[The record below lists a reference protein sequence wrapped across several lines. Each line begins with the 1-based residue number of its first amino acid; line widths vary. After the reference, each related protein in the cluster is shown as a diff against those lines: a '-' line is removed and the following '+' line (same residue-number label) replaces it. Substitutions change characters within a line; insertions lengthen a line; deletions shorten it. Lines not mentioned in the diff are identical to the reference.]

1 VAVNFDAVLRLAAK
15 VTGLQD
21 IEKLKGTL
29 GAVEG
34 TARKARTAFTNVTS
48 SATWQAAAIGA
59 AAIGTGLVLSVRTA
73 MEFEKAMSG
82 VTAKVG
88 GTSEEM
94 AELNKL
100 ARDLGRSTQFSA
112 KQAAEG
118 MDFLAMA
125 GFKSNEIIAAMP
137 GLLNLAAAGNLE
149 LGVAADIASNILGGM
164 NLKAEETARVAD
176 VLAKAA
182 TSSNVSVEMLGE
194 TFKFVAPVAAKAGVS
209 LEEVAAAAGLLGDA
223 GIQGSEAGTGLRS
236 VLLRLAAPP
245 TEAAGALNRLSVS
258 TKDAAGNMRP
268 LGDILRDVDK
278 RFKELNL
285 GTADQLQIQNAL
297 FGKTAIATG
306 AILQQAAANGTLDE
320 KTKLLMNS
328 QGAAAKMA
336 ETMNDNLAGAFTRLT
351 SAIEGFQIQLVSG
364 SSPALKGL
372 VDGLAGAINV
382 VTDLM
387 ERFPLLT
394 TAVLALSAAFIALV
408 ALAPFIAAFISVIGS
423 IKAALVGVGFAT
435 IMAGWQTV
443 AIVAFTAIKGVLIGF
458 AGWLVST
465 ALPAILA
472 VFSGPV
478 GWTVLAVAAVVAMA
492 IAFREPLMKFFAWV
506 GKGFAD
512 MWNATMR
519 LAYSVFVQPLA
530 NIWNNVLKGPVTG
543 YFNWMRSA
551 FTTAWTA
558 LIAISYQLFIAPWV
572 NLFMAARKVVGDLWG
587 WVKGAFQSAWPA
599 IMDFTDKLFVKP
611 WVKLW
616 NNVLREPVTKAWEWL
631 KTTWGQIAGFFTK
644 YVTRPIGDA
653 WQFTT
658 TAVQTAWR
666 TVSEFIPKAMQA
678 AGDRVRSIFRGI
690 AVFIANGIN
699 SIIRSINNL
708 IQRFNNVAA
717 ATKSPFRI
725 SPLNTI
731 SVPAFAQG
739 GTVNRPTLLMAGEGG
754 EREYIVPESKMA
766 AASSRFLGGARG
778 ASVIP
783 SSSSSGAA
791 NSISPVQI
799 TIKTGPVMQDQQG
812 QRWMTIEDG
821 ERMARQTAEQVL
833 RISRTSGGRRAQ
845 GVR

>member
-1 VAVNFDAVLRLAAK
+1 MAVNFDAVLRLAAK

-21 IEKLKGTL
+21 IEKLKGAL

-34 TARKARTAFTNVTS
+34 TARQARTAFTNVTS
-48 SATWQAAAIGA
+48 SATWQAAAVGA
-59 AAIGTGLVLSVRTA
+59 AAIGAGLVVSVRTA

-94 AELNKL
+94 AELNQL
-100 ARDLGRSTQFSA
+100 ARDLGRNTQFSA
-112 KQAAEG
+112 TQAAEG

-137 GLLNLAAAGNLE
+137 GLLNLAAAGNLD
-149 LGVAADIASNILGGM
+149 LGAAADIASNILGGM
-164 NLKAEETARVAD
+164 NLKAGETARVAD

-182 TSSNVSVEMLGE
+182 TSSNVTVEMLGE
-194 TFKFVAPVAAKAGVS
+194 TFKFVAPVAAAAGVS
-209 LEEVAAAAGLLGDA
+209 LEELSAAAGLLGDA
-223 GIQGSEAGTGLRS
+223 GIQASEAGTGLRS

-245 TEAAGALNRLSVS
+245 TEAAAALDKLGVS
-258 TKDAAGNMRP
+258 TKDAQGNMRP
-268 LGDILRDVDK
+268 FGDILRDVDR

-285 GTADQLQIQNAL
+285 GSADQLAIQGDL
-297 FGKTAIATG
+297 FGKTAITTG

-364 SSPALKGL
+364 SSPALQGL

-382 VTDLM
+382 VTDLL

-423 IKAALVGVGFAT
+423 IKLALVGVGFAT

-443 AIVAFTAIKGVLIGF
+443 AIVAFAAIKGVIFAF

-492 IAFREPLMKFFAWV
+492 IAFREPIMQFFQWLGGITAEGWRHFTEAA
-506 GKGFAD
+506 G
-512 MWNATMR
+512 NAFKWLIEQVLAMPGR
-519 LAYSVFVQPLA
+519 LANGVRAIGQA
-530 NIWNNVLKGPVTG
+530 IGNGIA
-543 YFNWMRSA
+543 SA
-551 FTTAWTA
+551 
-558 LIAISYQLFIAPWV
+558 
-572 NLFMAARKVVGDLWG
+572 
-587 WVKGAFQSAWPA
+587 
-599 IMDFTDKLFVKP
+599 
-611 WVKLW
+611 
-616 NNVLREPVTKAWEWL
+616 
-631 KTTWGQIAGFFTK
+631 
-644 YVTRPIGDA
+644 
-653 WQFTT
+653 
-658 TAVQTAWR
+658 
-666 TVSEFIPKAMQA
+666 
-678 AGDRVRSIFRGI
+678 VRSILTTMF
-690 AVFIANGIN
+690 NW
-699 SIIRSINNL
+699 IRSKINGAVNAINL
-708 IQRFNNVAA
+708 LIRAA
-717 ATKSPFRI
+717 NKVPGI
-725 SPLNTI
+725 SIPVITHI
-731 SVPAFAQG
+731 PTFAQG
-739 GTVNRPTLLMAGEGG
+739 GTVDRPTLLMAGEGG

-791 NSISPVQI
+791 NGISPIQI
-799 TIKTGPVMQDQQG
+799 TITTGPVMQDQSG

-821 ERMARQTAEQVL
+821 ERLARQTAEQVQRQL
-833 RISRTSGGRRAQ
+833 RTSGGRYAA